1 MRDLSN
7 RLVLAIA
14 TLVLGAFL
22 PAFAQTQRP
31 PDAIAVLSGAE
42 DCDQLRRQLGREGV
56 WVSRYAVVGGR
67 NSFASGSYTGAG
79 SACFRSVQQCE
90 RFLTEVALDYQLAEA
105 GGDCRKG
112 Q

>member
-1 MRDLSN
+1 MRDLSCW
-7 RLVLAIA
+7 LVIVVAAVALDA
-14 TLVLGAFL
+14 LR
-22 PAFAQTQRP
+22 PASAQTQRP

-42 DCDQLRRQLGREGV
+42 DCDQLRKQLGRDGV

-67 NSFASGSYTGAG
+67 NSFASSTYNGSG
-79 SACFRSVQQCE
+79 SACFRSIQQCE